1 MSNFGNLQPASRL
14 ARSIVTAVSGN
25 SATQSTTAF
34 ASQTRHVR
42 VVHTLAAGI
51 WATIDSTT
59 TDITANSSATFL
71 PVTTPEYFG
80 CSPGQHLNF
89 LCTSTS
95 TGYVVL
101 GEMT

>member
-1 MSNFGNLQPASRL
+1 MSNYGNLKPASRL
-14 ARSIVTAVSGN
+14 ARSIVTAVTGN

-34 ASQTRHVR
+34 GSQTRHVR
-42 VVHTLAAGI
+42 VAHNLTAGI

-59 TDITANSSATFL
+59 VDFTANSSAAFIPANL
-71 PVTTPEYFG
+71 PEYFG
-80 CSPGQHLNF
+80 CSPGQSSNF

-101 GEMT
+101 SELT

>member
-1 MSNFGNLQPASRL
+1 MSNFGNLQPGSRL

-34 ASQTRHVR
+34 GSQTRQVR
-42 VVHTLAAGI
+42 VAHNLTAGI

-59 TDITANSSATFL
+59 TDITANSSAAFL
-71 PVTTPEYFG
+71 PANFPEYFG

-95 TGYVVL
+95 SGYVVL
-101 GEMT
+101 SEVT

>member
-14 ARSIVTAVSGN
+14 GRSIVTAVSGN

-34 ASQTRHVR
+34 GAQTRQVR
-42 VVHTLAAGI
+42 IIHTLTAGI
-51 WATIDSTT
+51 WATVDSTT
-59 TDITANSSATFL
+59 TDITANSSATFI
-71 PVTTPEYFG
+71 PASVAEYFG

-101 GEMT
+101 TEMT